1 MTDWRLNIVKASGI
15 EEKPWR
21 MDAVKAVDWNEDEV
35 DLTFDGSSPGYV
47 ITVPRADISEWLDTL
62 VHISRKTWFTTDH
75 ARSFALVMMERAR
88 YPR

>member
-1 MTDWRLNIVKASGI
+1 MSVLEFRKASEI

-21 MDAVKAVDWNEDEV
+21 KDAVKAVDWNEHEV
-35 DLTFDGSSPGYV
+35 DLMFDGSSPGYV
-47 ITVPRADISEWLDTL
+47 ITVRRDDISDWLDTL